1 MALDQLGIKQIDVF
15 FKLSGASAFV
25 ASAKQYQEETTELA
39 KIKAEKG
46 ADYFTNYPSKDEL
59 MGDNL
64 RPMYDTIMNVA
75 NMGAGQ
81 EGKEVDVIDQASNG
95 KA

>member
-1 MALDQLGIKQIDVF
+1 
-15 FKLSGASAFV
+15 
-25 ASAKQYQEETTELA
+25 
-39 KIKAEKG
+39 
-46 ADYFTNYPSKDEL
+46 